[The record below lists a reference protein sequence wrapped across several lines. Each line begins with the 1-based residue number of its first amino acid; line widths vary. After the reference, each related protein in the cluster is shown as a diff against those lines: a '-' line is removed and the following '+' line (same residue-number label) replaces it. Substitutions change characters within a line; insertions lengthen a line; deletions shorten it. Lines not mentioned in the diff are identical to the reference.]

1 MNTFEIGY
9 YTNNNRTL
17 GDIRII
23 KKTKKTITYVRY
35 LLSNKTGLYKNIDYD
50 YIGDKLYI
58 VKTKIIDDEEFV
70 IKDAGFSVNNTWI
83 KFNPDDCKRYIEVNQ
98 TILKMFGN
106 WEDYRKWR
114 NPKTTTLYV

>member
-106 WEDYRKWR
+106 
-114 NPKTTTLYV
+114 